1 MESLCQFG
9 INELLEILELKK
21 VITKQIVADYGNS
34 RAETIYTTNRD
45 VSGILFDQKKK
56 KEFIK
61 PSAVI
66 VYLDIRWHNGVIPFR
81 KRSKSIILAFL

>member
-1 MESLCQFG
+1 MESLCQFR

-56 KEFIK
+56 KRI
-61 PSAVI
+61 
-66 VYLDIRWHNGVIPFR
+66 H
-81 KRSKSIILAFL
+81 